1 MRRRDFLRASGQ
13 AGLSLALANLSGCSQ
28 PSGPSATGS
37 PSPASD
43 GYDYDIGPWTGDSFA
58 PMHKIRDGFNAPLPK
73 PERSVKLLIVG
84 AGLSG
89 MGLGYLCRD
98 MDLLILERESAAGG
112 NAKSAN
118 YKGIEYALGSAYLVD
133 IEKPFG
139 DLYRELGMDL
149 KPIPQPGESVWTP
162 GGFVPLEK
170 GPLAKTIERIQKEM
184 KSLLAGADYP
194 SIPIQKASARAL
206 ALDDL
211 SYYDWLQKDYP
222 DYVPQA
228 DEYCWTALGGD
239 SKKISA
245 YIGVSGLSELVMDIY
260 AFPGGNAAVAKR
272 LEAGINKAGA
282 DRILTGQSVY
292 RVEQAGSKV
301 RVGFFDTHGEKPEMR
316 CVEAEQVVL
325 ACPYY
330 FAARLIP
337 WADEKAVKTMRSL
350 EYGSYLVANLCFDA
364 QVFHRGY
371 DHWAPGNNQWAD
383 FVDADYPTG
392 NQVKDAGVITVYAP
406 FRDATVG
413 RALLLQGDGRALA
426 SKIVEDIQMR
436 TKFPKD
442 KLRQVNLTRYGHQI
456 FCSRKG
462 IVRQMLALPRHYGN
476 VHLCHSDGQACAS
489 IESALSEAFALA
501 PGLKKKIHA

>member
-13 AGLSLALANLSGCSQ
+13 AGLSLALAQWSGCSQ
-28 PSGPSATGS
+28 PQEVSS
-37 PSPASD
+37 PSPVAD
-43 GYDYDIGPWTGDSFA
+43 GYHYQVGPWTGDSFPA
-58 PMHKIRDGFNAPLPK
+58 MHKIRDGFHAPLPK
-73 PERSVKLLIVG
+73 PERKVKLLIIG

-98 MDLLILERESAAGG
+98 MDLLILERESTAGG

-133 IEKPFG
+133 VDKPFG
-139 DLYRELGMDL
+139 ELYRELGLDL
-149 KPIPQPGESVWTP
+149 TPISQPGESVWTP

-184 KSLLAGADYP
+184 RVLLTGDGYP
-194 SIPIQKASARAL
+194 TIPIQKAGAKAL
-206 ALDDL
+206 ALDDI

-239 SKKISA
+239 SRKISA

-272 LEAGINKAGA
+272 LEAGIEKAGSG
-282 DRILTGQSVY
+282 RIMNGQSVY
-292 RVEQAGSKV
+292 RVDPAGAKV
-301 RVGFFDTHGEKPEMR
+301 RVGFFDTHAENPELR
-316 CVEAEQVVL
+316 CIEADQVVL

-337 WADEKAVKTMRSL
+337 WAQQQALTTMRSL
-350 EYGSYLVANLCFDA
+350 EYGSYLVANLCFEG
-364 QVFHRGY
+364 QVFHQGY

-392 NQVKDAGVITVYAP
+392 NQIKDASVITVYAP
-406 FRDATVG
+406 FREAMVG
-413 RALLLQGDGRALA
+413 RALLLQGDGRALC
-426 SKIVEDIQMR
+426 SKIVEDVQLR
-436 TKFPKD
+436 TGFPKD
-442 KLRQVNLTRYGHQI
+442 KLREVNLTRYGHQI
-456 FCSRKG
+456 FCSRRG
-462 IVRQMLALPRHYGN
+462 VVRQMLALPRHHGN

-501 PGLKKKIHA
+501 PVLHKKIRA

>member
-13 AGLSLALANLSGCSQ
+13 AGLSLALANLTGCSQ
-28 PSGPSATGS
+28 PQGPIATAS
-37 PSPASD
+37 PSPLSD
-43 GYDYDIGPWTGDSFA
+43 GYDYQVGPWTGDSFPA
-58 PMHKIRDGFNAPLPK
+58 MHKIRDGFHAPLPK
-73 PERSVKLLIVG
+73 PERKVKLLVIG

-98 MDLLILERESAAGG
+98 MDMLILERESKAGG

-149 KPIPQPGESVWTP
+149 KPVPQPGESVWTP
-162 GGFVPLEK
+162 SGFVQLEK
-170 GPLAKTIERIQKEM
+170 GPLAKTIERIQQEM
-184 KSLLAGADYP
+184 KSLLAGPNYP
-194 SIPIQKASARAL
+194 TIPIQKASARAL
-206 ALDDL
+206 ALDDI

-222 DYVPQA
+222 DYVTQA
-228 DEYCWTALGGD
+228 DEYCWTALGGP

-245 YIGVSGLSELVMDIY
+245 FIGVSGLSELVMDIY

-272 LEAGINKAGA
+272 LEAGIDKAGSG
-282 DRILTGQSVY
+282 RILTGQSVY
-292 RVEQAGSKV
+292 RVDPVGSKV
-301 RVGFFDTHGEKPEMR
+301 QVGFFDTHGENPELR
-316 CVEAEQVVL
+316 CIEADHVVL

-337 WADEKAVKTMRSL
+337 WAQPKALTTMRSL
-350 EYGSYLVANLCFDA
+350 EYGSYLVANLCFEGR
-364 QVFHRGY
+364 VFHQGY

-392 NQVKDAGVITVYAP
+392 NKVKDATVITVYAP
-406 FRDATVG
+406 FRDAMVG

-426 SKIVEDIQMR
+426 SKIVEDVQLR
-436 TKFPKD
+436 TGFPKD
-442 KLRQVNLTRYGHQI
+442 KLREVHVTRYGHQI
-456 FCSRKG
+456 FCSRQG
-462 IVRQMLALPRHYGN
+462 VVRQMLALPRHHGN

-501 PGLKKKIHA
+501 PQLRQKIHA